1 MAEQCEQ
8 PKQPKIIQIVKTP
21 NDVSNY
27 LYGLG
32 DNGVLY
38 IVDLSVDFSRRV
50 WIEHAPPLMIE
61 KSLSQRDVY

>member
-1 MAEQCEQ
+1 MAEQCG
-8 PKQPKIIQIVKTP
+8 QPKIIQIA
-21 NDVSNY
+21 NDTRESSSFM
-27 LYGLG
+27 YGLG

-50 WIEHAPPLMIE
+50 WIEHAPPLITE